1 MTTILERGCWQLD
14 DSITAVHHHS
24 NDPRKDLLLRQG
36 RDGSPQVFGGAEA
49 AARATRAAVEDRTI
63 EFVAADRV
71 PGPLGELARSDVG
84 RRLLLQGGLAA
95 VATMVASASH
105 PRMAFAADPTSTRG
119 TVVCLY
125 LRGGID
131 GMTLVPPIGDANY
144 YAKRTKLGVPA
155 SKAVPLTSMFG
166 LHPAA
171 ASLAQVYSA
180 GDLALVP
187 ATGFIDPTRSHFEKQ
202 ALMECAGDPA
212 VLRSGWLG
220 RHLLTTGG
228 DTGTARAFTLGDFTA
243 MSLTTSFPTM
253 SARTLSAFAL
263 GAFSTSKEQFA
274 SMLDSMWS
282 ASGGAAEALGLL
294 TLRALN
300 DYGPVSTGTYAPA
313 NGAEYP
319 TTGLGQ
325 QFQEIA
331 RTIKIGLPLE
341 VAAIDAGGWDSH
353 TGIGEAGSTTDPF
366 GLMAKD
372 LADSLTAFW
381 KDLGTTHG
389 AKTTVITMSEFGR
402 TFHENGSGGF
412 DHGYGNLM
420 MVMGH
425 SVKGGVYGPW
435 PGLDS
440 ASLSDG
446 DLTIAV
452 DYRDVLSELV
462 ATRMNNAA
470 SLGTVFPNYT
480 PKYLGMFA

>member
-24 NDPRKDLLLRQG
+24 NDPRKDLLLRRG
-36 RDGSPQVFGGAEA
+36 PDGSAQVFGGAEA
-49 AARATRAAVEDRTI
+49 AARATRTAVEDRAL
-63 EFVAADRV
+63 EFVTADRV

-95 VATMVASASH
+95 VATMMASAAH

-131 GMTLVPPIGDANY
+131 GMTFLPPIGDPNY
-144 YAKRTKLGVPA
+144 YATRTKLSVPA
-155 SKAVPLTSMFG
+155 SKAVPLTAMFG

-180 GDLALVP
+180 GNLALIP
-187 ATGFIDPTRSHFEKQ
+187 STGFIDPTRSHFEKQ

-228 DTGTARAFTLGDFTA
+228 DSGSMRAFTLGNFTA
-243 MSLTTSFPTM
+243 ASLTTSFPTL
-253 SARTLSAFAL
+253 SAQTLSSFSL
-263 GAFSTSKEQFA
+263 GAFTSSRAQFGQL
-274 SMLDSMWS
+274 LDSLWG

-294 TLRALN
+294 TLRSLAQFE
-300 DYGPVSTGTYAPA
+300 PVANGTYAPS
-313 NGAEYP
+313 NGAVYP
-319 TTGLGQ
+319 GGRLGQ
-325 QFQEIA
+325 QFKEVA
-331 RTIKIGLPLE
+331 HAIKAGLPLE
-341 VAAIDAGGWDSH
+341 VASIDLDGWDH
-353 TGIGEAGSTTDPF
+353 HVGIGEAGSTTDPF
-366 GLMAKD
+366 GVMAKD
-372 LADSLTAFW
+372 LADTLTAFW
-381 KDLGTTHG
+381 KDLGTTYG

-402 TFHENGSGGF
+402 TFKENGSGGL